1 MKLLANMIELIPILP
16 QDCIRKCQQFPAPR
30 HTNIKFWI
38 DKGFKIDVQA
48 SFASTLTEEPCM
60 TGCSVKALVNGGH
73 PSRHRFRLSPREIL
87 MVLVIFDEDTVHRQV
102 LNVFQFDMPMHFIG
116 HQA

>member
-1 MKLLANMIELIPILP
+1 MKSLANMIELIPVLP
-16 QDCIRKCQQFPAPR
+16 QDRIRKCQQLLASWY
-30 HTNIKFWI
+30 TNIKFWI
-38 DKGFKIDVQA
+38 DQCFKVDVHA
-48 SFASTLTEEPCM
+48 RFASTLTEEPCM
-60 TGCSVKALVNGGH
+60 TGCSVKALVDGGH

-87 MVLVIFDEDTVHRQV
+87 VVLVIHYEDLVHRQV